1 MFRASDHTYY
11 VDGRRTK
18 GSVTGMIH
26 AFCAPFDADMVITR
40 MMRGSNWPRAGYLKS
55 DVSFTWM
62 SRLGVL
68 CPEILGLY
76 SGSPRDDERIS
87 KLLRDLSSGQDI
99 ADELE
104 QLTLSRDEIKEMWAA
119 RGREAAHYGTYM
131 HYLFE
136 AILNGYSVASIS
148 PEVRMLHSFLSK
160 FAENATAWR
169 TEWTIFGDKENLAG
183 SIDFCARLPDGRV
196 VLIDWKRTY
205 GLPQKFKSTYPM
217 QPPLS
222 HLEDCTGI
230 HYRLQLNVYRHLLEN
245 CYDLRVARMLVVCCH
260 PEHHP
265 EAFVDDVPRL
275 EKETNDMLS
284 AWCEAMG
291 GSEANCQ

>member
-1 MFRASDHTYY
+1 
-11 VDGRRTK
+11 
-18 GSVTGMIH
+18 
-26 AFCAPFDADMVITR
+26 
-40 MMRGSNWPRAGYLKS
+40 
-55 DVSFTWM
+55 
-62 SRLGVL
+62 
-68 CPEILGLY
+68 
-76 SGSPRDDERIS
+76 
-87 KLLRDLSSGQDI
+87 
-99 ADELE
+99 
-104 QLTLSRDEIKEMWAA
+104 
-119 RGREAAHYGTYM
+119 
-131 HYLFE
+131 
-136 AILNGYSVASIS
+136 
-148 PEVRMLHSFLSK
+148 MLHSFLSK

-196 VLIDWKRTY
+196 VLIDWKRTS

>member
-26 AFCAPFDADMVITR
+26 AFCAPFDAGMVITR

-136 AILNGYSVASIS
+136 ASSTVIRWRA
-148 PEVRMLHSFLSK
+148 FLQRLECCTRFCPSLQK
-160 FAENATAWR
+160 MPQPGELSGLFLETKR
-169 TEWTIFGDKENLAG
+169 T
-183 SIDFCARLPDGRV
+183 LPDPLTSVRV
-196 VLIDWKRTY
+196 FLT
-205 GLPQKFKSTYPM
+205 
-217 QPPLS
+217 
-222 HLEDCTGI
+222 
-230 HYRLQLNVYRHLLEN
+230 
-245 CYDLRVARMLVVCCH
+245 VV
-260 PEHHP
+260 
-265 EAFVDDVPRL
+265 
-275 EKETNDMLS
+275 
-284 AWCEAMG
+284 WY
-291 GSEANCQ
+291 

>member
-68 CPEILGLY
+68 CPESLGLY

-222 HLEDCTGI
+222 HLEDCTG
-230 HYRLQLNVYRHLLEN
+230 YTTG
-245 CYDLRVARMLVVCCH
+245 C
-260 PEHHP
+260 
-265 EAFVDDVPRL
+265 
-275 EKETNDMLS
+275 S
-284 AWCEAMG
+284 
-291 GSEANCQ
+291 